1 MSSGLPPKPCSI
13 LQNFLHT
20 TQQHAEN
27 SLFDVFMSVDGWG
40 KGFCQEFK
48 GIVARV
54 FTESFDPCN
63 IPCRE
68 QWSNLLAED
77 NDIAGQEDG
86 AERARRVARALGGE
100 TAIGTNHLDPVSR
113 LGGMGVECE
122 WGRGERICGVKC
134 VCVNMSGFKEGEGRL
149 HGREE

>member
-1 MSSGLPPKPCSI
+1 MSSNLPPKPCSI
-13 LQNFLHT
+13 LQNFLNS

-27 SLFDVFMSVDGWG
+27 SLFDVFMPVDGWCQ
-40 KGFCQEFK
+40 GFCQEFK

-63 IPCRE
+63 VPCRE
-68 QWSNLLAED
+68 QRSNLLAED

-113 LGGMGVECE
+113 LGVMSVECE
-122 WGRGERICGVKC
+122 WGGRVSVCRLKC
-134 VCVNMSGFKEGEGRL
+134 MCVAMGGFKEGEGRL

>member
-1 MSSGLPPKPCSI
+1 MSSNLPPKPCSI
-13 LQNFLHT
+13 LQNFLNS

-27 SLFDVFMSVDGWG
+27 SLFDVFMPVDGWCQ
-40 KGFCQEFK
+40 GFCQEFK

-63 IPCRE
+63 VPCRE
-68 QWSNLLAED
+68 QRSNLLAED

-100 TAIGTNHLDPVSR
+100 TAIGTNHLNPVSR
-113 LGGMGVECE
+113 LGVMSVECE
-122 WGRGERICGVKC
+122 WGGRVSVCGLKC
-134 VCVNMSGFKEGEGRL
+134 MCVAMGGFKEGEGRL